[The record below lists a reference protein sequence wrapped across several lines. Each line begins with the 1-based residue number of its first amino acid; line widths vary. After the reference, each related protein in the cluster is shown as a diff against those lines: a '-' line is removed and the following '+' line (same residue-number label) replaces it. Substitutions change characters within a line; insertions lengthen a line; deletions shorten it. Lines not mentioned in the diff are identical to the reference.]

1 MKWPVD
7 VRIVSQSD
15 FVMFI
20 PRLKIQGKIHHM
32 QFIYWMHPTVRTIN
46 NASFMMMCYAQF
58 IQNVLSRRWIV
69 RVREEESV
77 RMRKNRA
84 EEKSFLRL
92 RFCLL
97 FYPIVPAMVYV
108 CVGLLQTAC
117 CKDIIIL
124 RALGFSIFILFQA
137 YYYYSRQLI
146 FHFGIHARNATLQ
159 INGGEVGV
167 YALFPCSFIAIVAQG
182 SNFVHSTNEHILH
195 SMHKYSTCR
204 IDAFRREGSTEQ
216 HENKFIDNAES

>member
-84 EEKSFLRL
+84 EEKSFLHL

-97 FYPIVPAMVYV
+97 FYPIFPAMVYM
-108 CVGLLQTAC
+108 CVGLLQT
-117 CKDIIIL
+117 
-124 RALGFSIFILFQA
+124 QE
-137 YYYYSRQLI
+137 YYYSKGSRFLYFYFI
-146 FHFGIHARNATLQ
+146 PGILLLFSAVNFSFWYTRAQCHITNKRRWGRRLCL
-159 INGGEVGV
+159 VSLFV
-167 YALFPCSFIAIVAQG
+167 YCHRRTRVEFCSQYKRAHIAL
-182 SNFVHSTNEHILH
+182 
-195 SMHKYSTCR
+195 
-204 IDAFRREGSTEQ
+204 DA
-216 HENKFIDNAES
+216 